1 MIRRPPRS
9 TLFPYTTLF
18 RSSRDGL
25 AGPAAG
31 VRGRL
36 LAAGDDV
43 GGGAAGPAF
52 HAPYPARADV
62 AGDGG
67 VERASRSRGGG
78 RRRLSQSPTRTPPR
92 SEPAPRPGV
101 SDATSSPSS
110 ASSFPSP
117 CLCLWPWAHLLP
129 PRSPLIIDPTLH
141 RPFTRRAKAGHAPP
155 FPPA

>member
-31 VRGRL
+31 VRGRF

-43 GGGAAGPAF
+43 RGGAAGPALY
-52 HAPYPARADV
+52 APYPARAGV

-67 VERASRSRGGG
+67 VGRASRPRGGG

-92 SEPAPRPGV
+92 SERGPRSGV

-110 ASSFPSP
+110 ASCF
-117 CLCLWPWAHLLP
+117 
-129 PRSPLIIDPTLH
+129 
-141 RPFTRRAKAGHAPP
+141 P
-155 FPPA
+155 FPFLFLW